1 MENTLVLL
9 SICTTLTAL
18 VVEALKRMLNL
29 NSKNVSYNILA
40 AVVSVVCAL
49 LVAFGYIILAEVI
62 VTPKTVVQI
71 IALAVASWVSSMVSF
86 DKVKEAVKQLE
97 IIKINKAA

>member
-9 SICTTLTAL
+9 SISTTLTAL

-29 NSKNVSYNILA
+29 NSKTVSYNILA

-49 LVAFGYIILAEVI
+49 LVAFGYIILAEVV

-71 IALAVASWVSSMVSF
+71 IALAAGSWVSSMVSF
-86 DKVKEAVKQLE
+86 DKVKEAIKQLE

>member
-9 SICTTLTAL
+9 SITTTLTAL

-40 AVVSVVCAL
+40 AVVSVICAL
-49 LVAFGYIILAEVI
+49 LVAFGYIILAEI
-62 VTPKTVVQI
+62 TVTPKTIVQI
-71 IALAVASWVSSMVSF
+71 VALSAGSWISSMVSF
-86 DKVKEAVKQLE
+86 DKVKEAIKQLE
-97 IIKINKAA
+97 VIKLNKA